1 MDNLCHT
8 LVGAALAETA
18 LRGRTA
24 MATGTLVIGANLPD
38 IDVLAIPFGHGID
51 FRRGHTHGVIALI
64 VLPFV
69 LAGIMRLW
77 YRRRGRK
84 LDEPPFDFGWTA
96 VLAAIAI
103 LTHPFLD
110 WMNTYGV
117 RWLMPFDGTWYSAE
131 SLFILDP
138 VLWIVLGFGVWASR
152 TKRRKQRRDRTR
164 PATLALGVSAAYIA
178 AMMATSWWTRVS
190 VTRQLAQ
197 ERATPDKLVVSPRP
211 VSVAGRNIIHERD
224 GFYRFGRALLLGDPP
239 LTVIPD
245 SVRVNRD
252 HTAARAAMQTPE
264 GRKFMTWSRMPFFV
278 IDSGGRVATVRM
290 DDARY
295 SRGAPSFAAVQVE
308 VPLSPR

>member
-24 MATGTLVIGANLPD
+24 MATATLVIGANLPD

-51 FRRGHTHGVIALI
+51 FRRGHTHGVLALV
-64 VLPFV
+64 VLPFL
-69 LAGIMRLW
+69 LAAIMRVW
-77 YRRRGRK
+77 YKRRGRK
-84 LDEPPFDFGWTA
+84 LDEPPFHFGWTVA
-96 VLAAIAI
+96 LGAIAI
-103 LTHPFLD
+103 LSHPFLD

-117 RWLMPFDGTWYSAE
+117 RWLMPFDSTWYSAE

-138 VLWIVLGFGVWASR
+138 LLWIVLGFGVWASR
-152 TKRRKQRRDRTR
+152 TKRRKLRRDRTR
-164 PATLALGVSAAYIA
+164 PATIALAVSAVYIA
-178 AMMATSWWTRVS
+178 AMMATSWWTRAT
-190 VTRQLAQ
+190 VTRELARQ
-197 ERATPDKLVVSPRP
+197 GGVPDRLVVSPRP

-224 GFYRFGRALLLGDPP
+224 GMYRFGRALLLGDPA

-252 HTAARAAMQTPE
+252 HPAARAAMATSE

-278 IDSGGRVATVRM
+278 IDSGGRVASVRM

-295 SRGAPSFAAVQVE
+295 SRGEPSWAAVQVE
-308 VPLSPR
+308 VPLSRP